1 MKEELKKRWSPD
13 VIDVNLFFKNGE
25 NKQKQFLFNAKSK
38 NSKKL
43 DFERFL
49 ERLIRMKK
57 ALEKKIRRDNK
68 DK

>member
-13 VIDVNLFFKNGE
+13 ILDVNLFFKNGE
-25 NKQKQFLFNAKSK
+25 NKQEQSLFNAKSK

-49 ERLIRMKK
+49 ESLIRMKK
-57 ALEKKIRRDNK
+57 ALEKKIRCDNK